1 MAKTPTPHI
10 GAAAGEI
17 ADKVIMAGDP
27 LRAKVMAERFLENPV
42 QYNNVRGM
50 LGFTGTYKGKRV
62 SVQGHGMGIPSIGI
76 YTYELFNF
84 YGVKSIIRT
93 GSAGAFDP
101 DLELGDVVVGMGS
114 CTDSNYGAQFNLP
127 GTFAPIADFGL
138 ARAAAEKAEA
148 MGIRYKVGNLLAS
161 DVFYGDDPESWKAW
175 QKMGVLA
182 VEMEAAALYMTAAKL
197 GKRALAICSISD
209 SIVTGEEL
217 PAEERQTTFTAMM
230 KIALET
236 AVRMAGR

>member
-182 VEMEAAALYMTAAKL
+182 VEMESAALYCNAAEA
-197 GKRALAICSISD
+197 GKRALTICTISD
-209 SIVTGEEL
+209 SLVTGEEL
-217 PAEERQTTFTAMM
+217 PPADRQTSFTQMM
-230 KIALET
+230 EIALET
-236 AVRMAGR
+236 ALEMAR

>member
-148 MGIRYKVGNLLAS
+148 MGIRYKVGLAE
-161 DVFYGDDPESWKAW
+161 DGRAGRGD
-175 QKMGVLA
+175 G
-182 VEMEAAALYMTAAKL
+182 
-197 GKRALAICSISD
+197 GRRALHECGPKRQQGSVHLHRVGFAGEGHGMHGRTASEQLHQHDGDRVRHYLICRRAIFRARI
-209 SIVTGEEL
+209 T
-217 PAEERQTTFTAMM
+217 
-230 KIALET
+230 
-236 AVRMAGR
+236 